1 MTYFYIFYIFDGLF
15 FLYILQ
21 GLVRN
26 ELLSRY
32 RLNMINKIFSEHENY
47 KSNIDIFSAVT
58 YDEMFFKF
66 WRSFDSFY
74 PKGFLKDN

>member
-1 MTYFYIFYIFDGLF
+1 MIYFYIFDGLF
-15 FLYILQ
+15 FLYCLQ

-26 ELLSRY
+26 ELVCRY
-32 RLNMINKIFSEHENY
+32 RLKMIEKIFSDPENY
-47 KSNIDIFSAVT
+47 KSKLDIFGTVT